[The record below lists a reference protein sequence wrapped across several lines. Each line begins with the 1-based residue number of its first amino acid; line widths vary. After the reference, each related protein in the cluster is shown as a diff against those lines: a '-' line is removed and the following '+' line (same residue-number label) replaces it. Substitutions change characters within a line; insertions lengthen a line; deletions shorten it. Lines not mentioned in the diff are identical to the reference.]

1 MRDKKRPINEEI
13 IAHQV
18 LLIAEDGEVLGEM
31 HLSTA
36 LAKAK
41 EQELDLMQTGRKGDT
56 VVVKMLDF
64 GKHLYKQ
71 KKQIQKNKQHSKTP
85 DLKTIKITFKIG
97 DHDLQ
102 VKKNQA
108 EKFAKDKHPLKVMLQ
123 LRGREN
129 HYGELAAGKVEAFVA
144 QLDEW
149 YKIDKKL
156 SRSGNSFS
164 VMLLPK

>member
-1 MRDKKRPINEEI
+1 MRDKKRPINDEI
-13 IAHQV
+13 VAHQV
-18 LLIAEDGEVLGEM
+18 LLIAESGEVLWEM
-31 HLSTA
+31 HLSQA
-36 LAKAK
+36 FAKA
-41 EQELDLMQTGRKGDT
+41 QELWLDLMQTGKKGDT

-71 KKQIQKNKQHSKTP
+71 KKQIQKNKQNSKTP

-108 EKFAKDKHPLKVMLQ
+108 EKFAKDRHPLKVMLQ

-129 HYGELAAGKVEAFVA
+129 HYWELAAGKVEAFVA